1 MMRAPRSADRKRS
14 LRRRL
19 MLLVSMAALLTWA
32 LAAALSY
39 RQARH
44 EVRELM
50 DGQMEQA
57 AAFLLAQVAHAPYDF
72 ASLAADMALEQAT
85 RNRYTR
91 FRLEFT
97 VLGPGGT
104 LVARSQSGPALT
116 LRDPPGIADIT
127 LAGEHWRSL
136 LLMTPNGEYRV
147 RVAQSL
153 QEFDYEALEIAAKT
167 VLPFLLFMPVLL
179 GLIYFSVRRGLKPL
193 DDLADEVSMRSPE
206 NLGALSDARAPR
218 EARPLVVA
226 LNRLLLRLDTTIEN
240 ERRFTAD
247 AAHELRTPLAA
258 IRIQAQV
265 ALANGDPD
273 ERHHALQQVVSGA
286 DRATRLVEGLL
297 RLARLDPLAS
307 LPSTHRVD
315 LVRLAESVFEQVH
328 EVSPR
333 AADLSLELAEQE
345 IAVEGDADLLTV
357 ALRNLIDNALRYTEA
372 GVPIT
377 VSARLEHG
385 EPVLAVRDAGPG
397 VPAAEL
403 PKLIER
409 FYRGSDTK
417 AEGSGLGLAIV
428 RRIAELHGARLEVE
442 NLAEGGFLA
451 RLRWPGD
458 R

>member
-1 MMRAPRSADRKRS
+1 
-14 LRRRL
+14 
-19 MLLVSMAALLTWA
+19 MLLVSAVTLLTWI

-57 AAFLLAQVAHAPYDF
+57 AAFLLAQSMHGPRDF
-72 ASLAADMALEQAT
+72 ASLAAEMALQQTA
-85 RNRYTR
+85 RNRYTE
-91 FRLEFT
+91 FRMEFT
-97 VLGPGGT
+97 LLRQDGS
-104 LVARSQSGPALT
+104 LVARSQGGPALT
-116 LRDPPGIADIT
+116 LDDPPGADDIA
-127 LAGEHWRSL
+127 LAGERWRSL
-136 LLMTPNGEYRV
+136 VLVAPSGEYRV

-153 QEFDYEALEIAAKT
+153 QEFDHEALEIATKT

-193 DDLADEVSMRSPE
+193 DDLASEVSMRSPDK
-206 NLGALSDARAPR
+206 LAALSDARAPQ
-218 EARPLVVA
+218 EVRPLVVA
-226 LNRLLLRLDTTIEN
+226 LNRLLQRLATTIEN

-265 ALANGDPD
+265 ALAQADA
-273 ERHHALQQVVSGA
+273 EAQRHALQQVVAGA
-286 DRATRLVEGLL
+286 GRATRLVEELL

-307 LPSTHRVD
+307 LPAPHRVD
-315 LVRLAESVFEQVH
+315 LAGLAKSVFEQARA
-328 EVSPR
+328 ESPR
-333 AADLSLELAEQE
+333 AADLELELADQT
-345 IAVEGDADLLTV
+345 IAVAGDAELLAV
-357 ALRNLIDNALRYTEA
+357 ALRNLLDNAQRHTEA
-372 GVPIT
+372 GVRIV
-377 VSARLEHG
+377 VSAKLQQG
-385 EPVLAVRDAGPG
+385 EPVLAVQDAGTG

-409 FYRGSDTK
+409 FYRGGEAK

-428 RRIAELHGARLEVE
+428 RRIAELHGARLEID
-442 NLAEGGFLA
+442 NLADGGFVA
-451 RLRWPGD
+451 CLRWPGD